1 MDTRCHASSCSPPLK
16 DLAAGRW
23 IPHARCEE
31 LLHHQWSGECVVEPQ
46 TFPTLIK
53 KRPLVRW
60 HRRNGDAFGAGEMF
74 PAAPFQSWFFS
85 PSPNSVPPPAVAI
98 DDVNR
103 FEQWR
108 AAVFAS
114 SLIWLWQEFKF
125 KDVSFDLLCA
135 VLCSSLEFEKTN
147 QIC

>member
-16 DLAAGRW
+16 NLAAGRW

-31 LLHHQWSGECVVEPQ
+31 LLHHQWSGECVAEPQ

-53 KRPLVRW
+53 TRPLVRW
-60 HRRNGDAFGAGEMF
+60 HRRSDDAFGAGEVV
-74 PAAPFQSWFFS
+74 SSSS
-85 PSPNSVPPPAVAI
+85 PSCAVLKLVFQFAPPPPRPSIAI

-108 AAVFAS
+108 AAVFE
-114 SLIWLWQEFKF
+114 LK
-125 KDVSFDLLCA
+125 LLP
-135 VLCSSLEFEKTN
+135 
-147 QIC
+147 